1 MTNKR
6 ESKAQC
12 CSRCTTY
19 KANEHSE
26 QPSSNTA
33 QHVWW
38 TELYAPLLVDTLTK
52 EYTTT
57 AITFKSFTAR
67 GQVLITILTSLYILL
82 LS

>member
-1 MTNKR
+1 MLLTVHYL
-6 ESKAQC
+6 Q
-12 CSRCTTY
+12 
-19 KANEHSE
+19 ANEHSE